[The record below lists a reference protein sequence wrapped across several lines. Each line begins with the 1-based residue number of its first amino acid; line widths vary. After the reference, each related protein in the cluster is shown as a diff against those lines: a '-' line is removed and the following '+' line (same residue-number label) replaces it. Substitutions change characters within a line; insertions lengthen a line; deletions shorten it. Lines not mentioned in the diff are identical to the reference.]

1 MDITDREML
10 ARTLMAEAG
19 NQGYGGQIAAGSV
32 IMNRVGGGG
41 YGNGL
46 RGVILQP
53 GQFSA
58 WNSLTGYAGG
68 EQGQDM
74 PNIRPSAEVYKA
86 TDDLLSGRYTDPTGG
101 ALNYYNDKVSNPN
114 WGEARSG
121 GEWRRIGDHLFGT
134 AGSAQAV
141 GGGAMA
147 ALGRQ
152 SNTGGQRMAMQP
164 TQRQGILGA
173 LGIQKQDRNAQGDT
187 ALPFYQRDDFKDTM
201 GKLAVGFNS
210 LTLRPDQNLAANVR
224 ENRQER
230 QTNQRASQSMEW
242 LSRQPNSEA
251 YIEML
256 RAGAP
261 VGEVLQAYQA
271 EVSGGNAPSGV
282 RGLRMQ
288 AEDAG
293 LVPGTPE
300 YQTFMLNGGGNP
312 ATYRALVMQAKAAG
326 YEPGTPEF
334 ERFMA
339 SRGAFEK
346 TAQAAEAKNRT
357 DDEQQLIVMT
367 RNMPGLY
374 EVVDELADL
383 ASVATYTAAG
393 LAADNVA
400 RQLGQPMSEGAKA
413 RAAYIATVDN
423 QILPL
428 LRQTFG
434 AAFTA
439 AEGDRLRATLGN
451 DKGSPEEKMATLN
464 AFIRAK
470 QREIAALGGELPE
483 RPVAIS
489 PVAPATPA
497 GPVAP
502 RTDAD
507 LLKQYGVPSK

>member
-1 MDITDREML
+1 MEMSNMSPEALRAWRTLESSWGAPLSVISSYRDPAKNAAVKGAKNSQHLHGNAVDISTAGMSQDEIIRL
-10 ARTLMAEAG
+10 ARSAQGAG
-19 NQGYGGQIAAGSV
+19 FTGF
-32 IMNRVGGGG
+32 GG
-41 YGNGL
+41 YDNSIHFDVGPSRTWGSDYTGATTPEWL
-46 RGVILQP
+46 R
-53 GQFSA
+53 
-58 WNSLTGYAGG
+58 
-68 EQGQDM
+68 
-74 PNIRPSAEVYKA
+74 
-86 TDDLLSGRYTDPTGG
+86 
-101 ALNYYNDKVSNPN
+101 
-114 WGEARSG
+114 
-121 GEWRRIGDHLFGT
+121 
-134 AGSAQAV
+134 
-141 GGGAMA
+141 A

-224 ENRQER
+224 ANRQER

-261 VGEVLQAYQA
+261 VGQVLQAYQA
-271 EVSGGNAPSGV
+271 EVSGGNAPSGI

-312 ATYRALVMQAKAAG
+312 AAYRALVMQAKAAG

-339 SRGAFEK
+339 SRGAYEK
-346 TAQAAEAKNRT
+346 TAQAEEARNRT

-367 RNMPGLY
+367 RNLPGLY
-374 EVVDELADL
+374 DVVDELADL
-383 ASVATYTAAG
+383 ASVATYTATG
-393 LAADNVA
+393 LAADNLA
-400 RQLGQPMSEGAKA
+400 RQLGQPMSEGATA

-451 DKGSPEEKMATLN
+451 EKGSPEEKMATLN
-464 AFIRAK
+464 AFIRGK
-470 QREIAALGGELPE
+470 QREIVALGGELPE
-483 RPVAIS
+483 RPVAAS
-489 PVAPATPA
+489 PVAPDTPVTGGGA
-497 GPVAP
+497 AVPAP
-502 RTDAD
+502 GDIVDGYRFKGGNPA
-507 LLKQYGVPSK
+507 LQSNWEAI

>member
-1 MDITDREML
+1 MDANEWSRIRQGIFGGESGGDYNALFNYQNRPGGRFADTKLTDMTVNQALDFASPSGPYADYVRGQVGRVATPMG
-10 ARTLMAEAG
+10 AYQIVGSTLRDAS
-19 NQGYGGQIAAGSV
+19 QGLG
-32 IMNRVGGGG
+32 
-41 YGNGL
+41 
-46 RGVILQP
+46 
-53 GQFSA
+53 
-58 WNSLTGYAGG
+58 LTGDEKMTTGLQERLGQWIYQK
-68 EQGQDM
+68 QGTG
-74 PNIRPSAEVYKA
+74 AWEGYKPV
-86 TDDLLSGRYTDPTGG
+86 TD
-101 ALNYYNDKVSNPN
+101 
-114 WGEARSG
+114 
-121 GEWRRIGDHLFGT
+121 
-134 AGSAQAV
+134 AQAV
-141 GGGAMA
+141 GADAMA

-224 ENRQER
+224 ANRQER

-261 VGEVLQAYQA
+261 VGQVLQAYQA

-312 ATYRALVMQAKAAG
+312 AAYRALVMQAKAAG

-346 TAQAAEAKNRT
+346 TAQAEEARNRT

-367 RNMPGLY
+367 RNLPGLY
-374 EVVDELADL
+374 DVVDELAAL
-383 ASVATYTAAG
+383 ASVATYTATG
-393 LAADNVA
+393 LAADNLA
-400 RQLGQPMSEGAKA
+400 RQLGQPMSEGATA

-464 AFIRAK
+464 AFIRGK
-470 QREIAALGGELPE
+470 QREIVALGGELPE
-483 RPVAIS
+483 RPVAAS
-489 PVAPATPA
+489 PVAPDTPVT
-497 GPVAP
+497 GTGLSVDDLQYLGLG
-502 RTDAD
+502 TDE
-507 LLKQYGVPSK
+507 